1 MKNELT
7 AKAESF
13 AYRGRMPMIS
23 AATSISRVAIQVRP
37 MRPRTRFFATTANS
51 TRIPRHSRYFSSAE
65 SKVKAKNVIGG
76 AGMGTHAGVLGDQ
89 ATPLKNPPTRN
100 SPAGGGT
107 PRGEPLMGR

>member
-7 AKAESF
+7 AKGESF

-37 MRPRTRFFATTANS
+37 MRPRTRFFAATANS
-51 TRIPRHSRYFSSAE
+51 TRMPRHSRYFFTAE

-76 AGMGTHAGVLGDQ
+76 AEMEPEGGVLVNQ
-89 ATPLKNPPTRN
+89 ATRLKTQSKKNCA
-100 SPAGGGT
+100 AGGGT
-107 PRGEPLMGR
+107 AGE